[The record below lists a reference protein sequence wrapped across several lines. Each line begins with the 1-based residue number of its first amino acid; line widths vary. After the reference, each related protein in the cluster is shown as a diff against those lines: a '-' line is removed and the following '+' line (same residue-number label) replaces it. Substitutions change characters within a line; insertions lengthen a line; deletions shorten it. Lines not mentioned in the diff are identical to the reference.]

1 MPSIT
6 DLCNDALGQIGS
18 SFITALDDGTN
29 PANLC
34 NRFYPTVRDA
44 VLRDHLWNFAM
55 TRVALARNATAPVSE
70 WTYGYTLPANCLR
83 VVRLGLSDDIRW
95 KIEGRNLVTDE
106 SSATILYVAR
116 IEDPNIW
123 DTLFYQALA
132 TRLASK
138 LATPLTGKVALA
150 VELYK
155 LYDAMISDARAV
167 DGQEGIS
174 DPMDST
180 DLTDVRFD

>member
-18 SFITALDDGTN
+18 TFIAALDDGTF

-55 TRVALARNATAPVSE
+55 TRVSLARNASAPVSE
-70 WTYGYTLPANCLR
+70 WTYGYTLPADCLR
-83 VVRLGLSDDIRW
+83 VVRLGLYDDIRW
-95 KIEGRNLVTDE
+95 KIEGRNLVTNE
-106 SSATILYVAR
+106 SSASILYIAR
-116 IEDPNIW
+116 IEDPNAW

-138 LATPLTGKVALA
+138 LAMPLASKASMA

-155 LYDAMISDARAV
+155 LYEAMISDARAV

-174 DPMDST
+174 DPMCAT